1 MWRQKTLGKSVTM
14 KGTGLHTGVE
24 AVMTLEPAPVNT
36 GLVFVVPGPD
46 GEVEIPARVEYAVA
60 RDQMNRATSLEKDGA

>member
-1 MWRQKTLGKSVTM
+1 MIWRQKTLGKSVTM

-46 GEVEIPARVEYAVA
+46 G
-60 RDQMNRATSLEKDGA
+60 